1 MEHIPA
7 GLVKSLTAMGL
18 STQEA
23 RVYAALVLFD
33 RAEARDLVDYLGI
46 SKPSVYDVL
55 ERLEEIGL
63 AVRLNAKPVRYGA
76 VSPEIAV
83 QVLMDAHE
91 EAAQAALRDLRVLE
105 KEKVPTDATDTLW
118 TVYGERNLAHKIR
131 EMLKHAEHRISCVT
145 AERYL
150 VYLEPIQG
158 RDIDVQLRVFSD
170 DPALSGRLKKQFPG
184 KDVQVISPGSVTG
197 SREFAGMMSAEVR
210 SHIRMD
216 FFLQIIVDDAEMLFI
231 QPVACSRISALGT
244 TNPGIIQF
252 VRATNAA
259 LLDRLLR
266 AGTPKEAGPADP
278 HPGAGDPPPS

>member
-7 GLVKSLTAMGL
+7 GLVKSLTALGL

-76 VSPEIAV
+76 VSPEIAMK
-83 QVLMDAHE
+83 VLMDAHE
-91 EAAQAALRDLRVLE
+91 EAAQAALRDLQVLE
-105 KEKVPTDATDTLW
+105 REKVRTDATDTLW
-118 TVYGERNLAHKIR
+118 TVYGERNIAHKVR
-131 EMLKHAEHRISCVT
+131 EMLKNARHRVSCT
-145 AERYL
+145 AAERYL
-150 VYLEPIQG
+150 AYLEPIQG
-158 RDIDVQLRVFSD
+158 REVDVQLRVFSD
-170 DPALSGRLKKQFPG
+170 DPALAARLKKQYPG
-184 KDVQVISPGSVTG
+184 KDVLVVSSGVLMNSPQ
-197 SREFAGMMSAEVR
+197 FKGMVSDEIR
-210 SHIRMD
+210 SSIRMD

-231 QPVACSRISALGT
+231 QPVACSRISALST

-252 VRATNAA
+252 VRATNAT
-259 LLDRLLR
+259 LWERIISSK
-266 AGTPKEAGPADP
+266 TT
-278 HPGAGDPPPS
+278 GASTWKDTN